1 MALNTGNGYDSETGI
16 FTAPVAGTYAFFL
29 TQMGVDARGTVALAI
44 VKHGDV
50 LDLVYSKDHEDQGS
64 GQVTAHLGS
73 GQQVWVRHVSGNAV
87 RGSWY
92 TVFTGYLIHAEWL
105 EEEKEKR
112 KGRKKEKKKERKAR
126 KKRTKRRKK
135 EKEKKKEKRLGFSF
149 CAKHKERERE
159 SK

>member
-1 MALNTGNGYDSETGI
+1 MSVAFTVRFSSDDAVHGIALGSGSPLRFDKMALNTGNGYDSETGI

-92 TVFTGYLIHAEWL
+92 TVFTGYLIHAE
-105 EEEKEKR
+105 
-112 KGRKKEKKKERKAR
+112 
-126 KKRTKRRKK
+126 
-135 EKEKKKEKRLGFSF
+135 
-149 CAKHKERERE
+149 
-159 SK
+159 